1 VGYRDEVVV
10 TAHDDDDEV
19 VVTAHD
25 DDDDVVVTVFS
36 PPPLQTKVKYLKQT
50 SLMLQREFRG
60 NILSRELCSQCS

>member
-36 PPPLQTKVKYLKQT
+36 PPP
-50 SLMLQREFRG
+50 
-60 NILSRELCSQCS
+60 SRPR